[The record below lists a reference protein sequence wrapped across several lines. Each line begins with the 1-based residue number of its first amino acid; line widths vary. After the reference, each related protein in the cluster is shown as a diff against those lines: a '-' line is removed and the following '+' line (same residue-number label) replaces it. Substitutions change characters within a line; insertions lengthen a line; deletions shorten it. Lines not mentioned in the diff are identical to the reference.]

1 MPTWLVSLLNS
12 GSVWAAL
19 IALLNIIIKYF
30 APTLPAEILVAVNVL
45 VVAVLA
51 ALGIQVNKAMKARG
65 L

>member
-1 MPTWLVSLLNS
+1 MPAWLISLLNS

-19 IALLNIIIKYF
+19 IALLNIVIKYF
-30 APTLPAEILVAVNVL
+30 APTLPPEILVAVNVL

-51 ALGIQVNKAMKARG
+51 ALGIQVNRAMRKRG

>member
-1 MPTWLVSLLNS
+1 MPNWIVSLLNS

-19 IALLNIIIKYF
+19 IALLNIVIKYF
-30 APTLPAEILVAVNVL
+30 APTLPPEILVAVNVL

-51 ALGIQVNKAMKARG
+51 ALGIQVNRAMRKRG